1 MSLWSRLVR
10 TVSRSRHD
18 QDIDEEIAF
27 HLAMK
32 AQATADDRQARL
44 RFGNPAVVRED
55 MRAAGIV
62 VWLESVLRDT
72 RYALAAT
79 PPQLGRQ
86 RSAVVASLVI
96 GIGANTAI
104 FTLVDAALLKA
115 IPVND
120 PRRSDLDRVDQQR
133 VAGGLV

>member
-1 MSLWSRLVR
+1 MSLWSRFVR

-18 QDIDEEIAF
+18 QDIEEEIAF

-32 AQATADDRQARL
+32 AQAAADNRQARL

-55 MRAAGIV
+55 MRDAGILI
-62 VWLESVLRDT
+62 WLDSLLRDT
-72 RYALAAT
+72 RYAWR
-79 PPQLGRQ
+79 QLR
-86 RSAVVASLVI
+86 RSWVVTSAVVASLVI

-120 PRRSDLDRVDQQR
+120 PRSLGFDRVDQQR
-133 VAGGLV
+133 VAGGLM

>member
-55 MRAAGIV
+55 MRDAGIV
-62 VWLESVLRDT
+62 VWLDSVLRDM

-79 PPQLGRQ
+79 PPQLGRHARPSSPRWSSASGRIP
-86 RSAVVASLVI
+86 RSSPSW
-96 GIGANTAI
+96 T
-104 FTLVDAALLKA
+104 
-115 IPVND
+115 
-120 PRRSDLDRVDQQR
+120 PRC
-133 VAGGLV
+133 